1 MLRYFRST
9 AVIYGNICAQLDAAY
24 GYPNAETKTLR
35 TLPLAGDLP
44 TDGQGR
50 VYLAVDAAYCDFILP
65 GEILPDLLE
74 SGAVEEVD
82 AATYAAL
89 LPPPAEWHST
99 HSVETLQA
107 EETDMPGGQAPH

>member
-1 MLRYFRST
+1 MNRFFCST
-9 AVIYGNICAQLDAAY
+9 PAVYADICAQLDAAY

-35 TLPLAGDLP
+35 TLPLAGELP

-50 VYLAVDAAYCDFILP
+50 VYLAVSAEYCDYILP
-65 GEILPDLLE
+65 GEMLPQLLA

-89 LPPPAEWHST
+89 LPPEPFPA
-99 HSVETLQA
+99 
-107 EETDMPGGQAPH
+107 